1 MFADPQT
8 VTINAVGKTLARTD
22 SGGLSGTFASA
33 ADGLSMRVAHTKGA
47 RNRGSVTLKTSKISS
62 DPFVPAN
69 NRNFEMSQTFSFVVP
84 EVGFTVTEVKQQLQG
99 LIDWLDVAANLDKL
113 VNGES

>member
-8 VTINAVGKTLARTD
+8 VTVNAVAKTLAKVD

-33 ADGLSMRVAHTKGA
+33 ADGLSMRIAHTKGQ
-47 RNRGSVTLKTSKISS
+47 RNRGSVTLKTSKLSA
-62 DPFVPAN
+62 DPFVPTN
-69 NRNFEMSQTFSFVVP
+69 NRNYEMSQTYSFVVP
-84 EVGFTVTEVKQQLQG
+84 EVGFSVTEITQQLQA
-99 LIDWLDVAANLDKL
+99 LIDWLDTPANLNKL